1 MLFTPILALAFAAI
15 TPIVNAY
22 PITGSVVNCRSGP
35 GTSHSVVKSYKK
47 GTDVKITCQTSGTS
61 VKGNNIWDKT
71 SDGCY
76 IADYYIR
83 TGVNDYVTKK
93 CGSSGGGSGGGK
105 GNLPG
110 LGATQSKHA
119 KAIIGEAKK
128 EGLGRQG
135 CLAGI
140 ATALVE
146 SNIYIYANKKV
157 PASLKYPHDKV
168 GSDYDSVGIFQQRA
182 IYYPNIA
189 ADMDAAKSAAQFFKQ
204 MKNIKGW
211 KTMEVGKLCQKV
223 QVSAYPS
230 RYSQRVAEAK
240 KICAAGGL

>member
-1 MLFTPILALAFAAI
+1 MMFTPILALAFAAL

-22 PITGSVVNCRSGP
+22 PITGNVVNCRSGP
-35 GTSHSVVKSYKK
+35 GTSYSIVKSYKK
-47 GTDVKITCQTSGTS
+47 GADVAITCQAAGTT
-61 VKGNNIWDKT
+61 VKGNEIWDKT

-83 TGVNDYVTKK
+83 TGSSSYVTKK
-93 CGSSGGGSGGGK
+93 CSGGGGSGGGSS

-110 LGATQSKHA
+110 LSSTQSKHA

-140 ATALVE
+140 ATGLVE
-146 SNIYIYANKKV
+146 SNMLIYANKKV
-157 PASLKYPHDKV
+157 PASLKYPHDAV

-182 IYYPNIA
+182 IYYPDIA
-189 ADMDAAKSAAQFFKQ
+189 ADMDAAKSAAQFFKG
-204 MKNIKGW
+204 MKNVSGW

-223 QVSAYPS
+223 QGSAYPS
-230 RYSQRVAEAK
+230 RYAERVAEAK
-240 KICAAGGL
+240 KICVAGGL

>member
-1 MLFTPILALAFAAI
+1 MFTPILALAFAAL

-22 PITGSVVNCRSGP
+22 PITGNVVNCRSGP
-35 GTSHSVVKSYKK
+35 GTSYSVVKSYKK
-47 GTDVKITCQTSGTS
+47 GADVAITCQAAGTT
-61 VKGNNIWDKT
+61 VNGNEIWDKT

-83 TGVNDYVTKK
+83 TGSSSYVTKK
-93 CGSSGGGSGGGK
+93 CGGGGGSGGGSS

-110 LGATQSKHA
+110 LTSTQSKHA

-140 ATALVE
+140 ATGLVE
-146 SNIYIYANKKV
+146 SNMLIYANKKV
-157 PASLKYPHDKV
+157 PASLKYPHDAV

-182 IYYPNIA
+182 IYYPDIA
-189 ADMDAAKSAAQFFKQ
+189 ADMDAAKSAAQFFKG
-204 MKNIKGW
+204 MKNVSGW

-223 QVSAYPS
+223 QGSAFPS
-230 RYSQRVAEAK
+230 RYAERVAEAK
-240 KICAAGGL
+240 KICVAGGL